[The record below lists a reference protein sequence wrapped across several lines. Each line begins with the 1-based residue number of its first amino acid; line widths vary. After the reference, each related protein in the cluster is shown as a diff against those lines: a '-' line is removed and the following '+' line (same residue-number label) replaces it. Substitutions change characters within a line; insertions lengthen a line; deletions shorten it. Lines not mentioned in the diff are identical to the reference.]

1 MVRTVLAR
9 ILFILAMPL
18 IFVGLVDPLEGGIA
32 LLLAGVVYFFAF
44 QLAGYGPGR
53 YLWVPYALSIAIG
66 AITLVYAMASP
77 SRVDGQELAVP
88 ISVGVWV
95 YRLAVLATLSGAITT
110 AIFSFRNSKKHPV

>member
-1 MVRTVLAR
+1 
-9 ILFILAMPL
+9 MPL

-110 AIFSFRNSKKHPV
+110 AIFSFRNSKRHPV